1 MIQSLNLKSYRGFR
15 DTTIVFSNITCLVGE
30 NSTGKS
36 TIIQAIQGLLTSNKP
51 IPQNHCKVGIND
63 KRTTSLSLV
72 FQNGKNLS
80 KNIQGDNRGSGKVPL
95 ECITR
100 IEPINTSCSF
110 SLENNSRYDQPIKN
124 QDIRDSAWQSIL
136 SQCDFTLRAAAES
149 TTTPSDTYRF
159 NKQYTAGISEKFT
172 NDFNNVL
179 EGSIGRKYEF
189 EVVFENTGNQLVV
202 QLHISYRES
211 GRESDKQSSWVD
223 LNYESDGFRIL
234 MALCSYLLND
244 QDKSEKIFVMDEPFT
259 NIHPRAQRHVS
270 RMLQSLSQRFQIIYA
285 THCPHLVPQPD
296 NTICTLTEAA
306 GDLSVCRFEEYD
318 KKLFYELSPLAVDT
332 IEEIKESDSAINV
345 CVEGKTDAKI
355 YEKFF
360 ERAGIS
366 DMIDITNVKGVGNMG
381 TFIMA
386 LAGISKAS
394 LFIVDPGEDRKQI
407 KGYRKDIEKH
417 TNLFLLELSCKENN
431 HVKTGI
437 ENLMPNHI
445 IEKAF
450 EKGDK
455 GVEFWTQH
463 IPSEKPIEV
472 YKIVQKEQLAEFFVN
487 EAEDKDYKFFRPVI
501 DRIKEIQSG

>member
-15 DTTIVFSNITCLVGE
+15 DTTIVFSDLTCIVGE

-36 TIIQAIQGLLTSNKP
+36 TIIQAIQDLLSSNNP
-51 IPQNHCKVGIND
+51 IPQNHCKAGIPDNN
-63 KRTTSLSLV
+63 TTSLSLA
-72 FQNGKNLS
+72 FQDGRGIS
-80 KNIQGDNRGSGKVPL
+80 KNIQNVQRVDVDSLP
-95 ECITR
+95 ECITEIR
-100 IEPINTSCSF
+100 PIPASYSF
-110 SLENNSRYDQPIKN
+110 SLTNGNDVPIKN
-124 QDIRDSAWQSIL
+124 QNITDIAWQSIL
-136 SQCDFTLRAAAES
+136 SHCDFNLKTIAAS
-149 TTTPSDTYRF
+149 TDAPDKAWRF
-159 NKQYTAGISEKFT
+159 NKEHSGSMLEKFT
-172 NDFNNVL
+172 NTFNNIL
-179 EGSIGRKYEF
+179 SGSIGRRYEF
-189 EVVFENTGNQLVV
+189 EVFFENTGSQLVV
-202 QLHISYRES
+202 KLNIFYRES
-211 GRESDKQSSWVD
+211 DRESNKQSSWVD
-223 LNYESDGFRIL
+223 LNYESIGFRTLIT
-234 MALCSYLLND
+234 LCSYLFND

-259 NIHPRAQRHVS
+259 NIHPKAQRHVS

-285 THCPHLVPQPD
+285 THAPHLLPQPD

-306 GDLSVCRFEEYD
+306 GDLSVCRFEKYD
-318 KKLFYELSPLAVDT
+318 KKLFYELSPLAVET
-332 IEEIKESDSAINV
+332 IEQIKESDSAINV

-360 ERAGIS
+360 ELEGIS

-381 TFIMA
+381 TFIKA

-407 KGYRKDIEKH
+407 KSYRKDIEKH
-417 TNLFLLELSCKENN
+417 SNLFLSELSCEENN

-445 IEKAF
+445 IENAF

-472 YKIVQKEQLAEFFVN
+472 YKIVHKERLAEFFIN
-487 EAEDKDYKFFRPVI
+487 EAEDKDYEFFRPVI
-501 DRIKEIQSG
+501 DRIKEIQNG